1 MVTMVGLE
9 TNFIQMV
16 NDLIELDYDAIEAY
30 KAAINRLG
38 DSSSREFFQKF
49 KEDHERHT
57 RELTQLVRDLGGVP
71 STGPSLKQYL
81 TQGKVVLADIF
92 GDEAILRAMKTNED
106 DTNTAYERAVNHDK
120 KPSIANN
127 ILARGLADEQRH
139 RDWIERRL
147 EDLGR
152 EEAA

>member
-9 TNFIQMV
+9 TNFVQML

-38 DSSSREFFQKF
+38 DASSRESFEKF
-49 KEDHERHT
+49 KSDHERHT

-81 TQGKVVLADIF
+81 TQGKVVLADLF

-106 DTNTAYERAVNHDK
+106 DTNIAYERATTHNK
-120 KPSIANN
+120 KPSIANE
-127 ILARGLADEQRH
+127 ILARGLADEQKH
-139 RDWIERRL
+139 RDWIENRI
-147 EDLGR
+147 
-152 EEAA
+152 EELDQEKAA